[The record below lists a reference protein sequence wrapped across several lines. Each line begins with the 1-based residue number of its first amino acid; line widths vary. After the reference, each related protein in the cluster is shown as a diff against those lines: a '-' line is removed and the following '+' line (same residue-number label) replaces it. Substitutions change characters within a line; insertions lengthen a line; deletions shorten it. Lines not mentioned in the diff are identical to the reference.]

1 MSLVTSMTENQLE
14 ISHQIMKNNFMIDLR
29 RLQTLRVLAQHQT
42 VTAAAAVLHLT
53 PSAVSWQLRRLS
65 ADLGVTLVVQHGRG
79 LRLTPAARTLLERA
93 NELYARW
100 EQIEAELAA
109 SSEGISGLLRLCGF
123 STAASAVLPP
133 VASQL
138 GESWPDLTVRII
150 EAAPAECFDLLLA
163 DGADV
168 AVVVAT
174 PGLPPTTDARFEQ
187 RRLLDDPLDLVV
199 PEGHPL
205 AASRIVRLND
215 AADQPWVVARPGS
228 PYHQLVLTACAAAG
242 FTPVIAHEASEWDT
256 GAALI
261 ARGFGVGL
269 IPRLAHLPTGYATVR
284 IPLRGDPI
292 PARRILTGV
301 RRGSAKQP
309 AIAAALHAL
318 TTAATTDR
326 PPTRP

>member
-1 MSLVTSMTENQLE
+1 
-14 ISHQIMKNNFMIDLR
+14 MIDLR
-29 RLQTLRVLAQHQT
+29 RLQTLRVLAQHET

-53 PSAVSWQLRRLS
+53 PSAVSWQLRQLS
-65 ADLGVTLVVQHGRG
+65 AELGVALVAPHGRG
-79 LRLTPAARTLLERA
+79 VRLTPAAHTLVARA
-93 NELYARW
+93 DELYARW
-100 EQIEAELAA
+100 EQIEAEVVAT
-109 SSEGISGLLRLCGF
+109 SEKISGLLRLCGF

-133 VASQL
+133 VVGAL
-138 GESWPDLTVRII
+138 GESFPHLTVRII

-163 DGADV
+163 DEADV
-168 AVVVAT
+168 AVVVAM
-174 PGLPPTTDARFEQ
+174 PGLPPTTDERFEQ
-187 RRLLDDPLDLVV
+187 RPLLDDPLDLVV

-205 AASRIVRLND
+205 ATSRTVRLTD

-269 IPRLAHLPTGYATVR
+269 IPRLAHLPSGYATVR
-284 IPLRGDPI
+284 VPLRGDPI

-301 RRGSAKQP
+301 RRGSAEQP
-309 AIAAALHAL
+309 AIAAALRAL
-318 TTAATTDR
+318 VATQHPDTLR
-326 PPTRP
+326 